1 MNGLEDF
8 ANMDSVLGIGTDLLD
23 ATRIKKLYARHEMR
37 LIKRILTESEVAIW
51 EARNR
56 SSNFLAKQF
65 AAKEAISKALG
76 TGFSKGISFQHIEV
90 LRDEKGAPI
99 AHLSSKAHERLRT
112 LNADKVHIS
121 LSDEGEFVFAF
132 ALICNS
138 GLIKD
143 DV

>member
-1 MNGLEDF
+1 MPDVDDF
-8 ANMDSVLGIGTDLLD
+8 LAMPSVVGVGTDLLD
-23 ATRIKKLYARHEMR
+23 STRIHKLYERHQNG
-37 LIKRILTESEVAIW
+37 LVKRILTENEIKLW

-76 TGFSKGISFQHIEV
+76 TGFSQGISFQHIEV

-99 AHLSSKAHERLRT
+99 ASVLSKAHERLKA

-132 ALICNS
+132 ALISN
-138 GLIKD
+138 
-143 DV
+143 